1 MTESKQSGRIR
12 TNTCAAKA
20 YVHLAQRGAIVEK
33 SALAMVLIV
42 GMALQGCSHNARPKP
57 IPPTVKVAQA
67 VRSRSSRDLRLS
79 GTLDAERSIPLSF
92 TEPGTVQQVFVQE
105 GDVVA
110 SGKVVASLVP
120 KSFEDAVGVAEATA
134 NRAEDGYRRIEPMH
148 KNQTIA
154 EIKVVEA
161 QTAVQQAEHALSIAR
176 KNLDDTVLRTPQAG
190 IVAKREIEPGQTVVP
205 GVPAIVLMQTRSVMA
220 VAPVPE
226 TQIDKVKRGAEVRVT
241 IPALRKSMKGQ
252 VREIAV
258 VANPLTRTYNV
269 KIALLNREGD
279 LRVGMIAEIYL
290 RVDGGGEGLSVPPE
304 AIRTDEAGHS
314 CVFIVTPDGKLQRR
328 QIEVAGFAGE
338 DTAVSSGVR
347 EGELVVTSGT
357 AMLADGIPVHVAN
370 PPTPGAVR

>member
-12 TNTCAAKA
+12 TNVCAGKA
-20 YVHLAQRGAIVEK
+20 HVHLAQHRASVEL
-33 SALAMVLIV
+33 SALAIVLIF
-42 GMALQGCSHNARPKP
+42 GMAFQGCSHNARPKP
-57 IPPTVKVAQA
+57 IPPTVTVAQV
-67 VRSRSSRDLRLS
+67 VRSPSSRDLRLS

-105 GDVVA
+105 GDVVE
-110 SGKVVASLVP
+110 SGKVVASLVS

-134 NRAEDGYRRIEPMH
+134 NRAEDAYRRIEPMH

-226 TQIDKVKRGAEVRVT
+226 TQIDKIKRGAEVRV
-241 IPALRKSMKGQ
+241 IISALGKSMKGQ

-258 VANPLTRTYNV
+258 IANPLTRTYNV
-269 KIALLNREGD
+269 KIALPNPDGD

-304 AIRTDEAGHS
+304 SIRTDEAGHS
-314 CVFIVTPDGKLQRR
+314 CVFVVTPDSKLQRR
-328 QIEVAGFAGE
+328 QVEVAGFAAE
-338 DTAVSSGVR
+338 NTALSGGVR

-357 AMLADGIPVHVAN
+357 AMLADGIAVHVVN
-370 PPTPGAVR
+370 PPSPGAVR